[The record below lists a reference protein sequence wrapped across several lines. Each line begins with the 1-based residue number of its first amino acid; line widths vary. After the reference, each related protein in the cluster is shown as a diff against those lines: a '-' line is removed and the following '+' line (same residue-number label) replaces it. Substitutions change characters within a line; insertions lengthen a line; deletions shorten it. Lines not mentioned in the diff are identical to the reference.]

1 VAISD
6 EMAKAILK
14 TSKELGISV
23 KAASLLS
30 LDKAMETGGGDAR
43 GYGKQIAAL
52 MSGIADGSVPA
63 KKGVE
68 QLGKAFTKMADEAKA
83 AGRVGDAVMVGIL
96 QQARAAKAQ
105 GNFELY
111 TPEMAAH
118 TAAALDKATEGLK
131 KYVAG
136 LAKMMSGAGGTKA
149 DVEKWFKIYKDKYD
163 ALKKL
168 GENLTADQAKEM
180 AQLQQLMNAQG
191 DKLATGKFGDG
202 KALGATL
209 GTNAAIVFMGT
220 FNALVSEKGWVA
232 AVEALSGTFDQLK
245 TAMGASMTPA
255 MEAIFAQFE
264 RLQGYLN
271 NDTFSGAISAV
282 DGLTQ
287 VMIGLADAGYLNVE
301 TFAAMQGSAFDLFTA
316 MVDGGMAAGDAIA
329 VMAPLIQAA
338 VSAAEQFGIPLSADM
353 QHLKDLAEQNG
364 ITFKTDPM
372 QRMVEILTAIANVL
386 GATLPD
392 AANKAAGALDNVAR
406 NRQATVDITY
416 RRHNEGEAP
425 GDLPPD
431 VTAATGFYS
440 PMMGRGKHAG
450 GMTVLGVHPGEEVY
464 VGPKG
469 AMPST
474 GAAAAPSS
482 QPVQVVV
489 NIGPEQLYNMLT
501 EATRTG
507 EIRVHSDAVR
517 KW

>member
-1 VAISD
+1 MIT
-6 EMAKAILK
+6 AILIW
-14 TSKELGISV
+14 LV
-23 KAASLLS
+23 A
-30 LDKAMETGGGDAR
+30 
-43 GYGKQIAAL
+43 
-52 MSGIADGSVPA
+52 
-63 KKGVE
+63 GV
-68 QLGKAFTKMADEAKA
+68 
-83 AGRVGDAVMVGIL
+83 
-96 QQARAAKAQ
+96 
-105 GNFELY
+105 
-111 TPEMAAH
+111 
-118 TAAALDKATEGLK
+118 
-131 KYVAG
+131 VAG

-392 AANKAAGALDNVAR
+392 VAAALADKVAGSEAGAAVMR
-406 NRQATVDITY
+406 ATL
-416 RRHNEGEAP
+416 EQLAAP
-425 GDLPPD
+425 GSHP
-431 VTAATGFYS
+431 V
-440 PMMGRGKHAG
+440 GRLLEQVESTTRTRARLALEG
-450 GMTVLGVHPGEEVY
+450 
-464 VGPKG
+464 
-469 AMPST
+469 ST
-474 GAAAAPSS
+474 GAALVEAIRAALD
-482 QPVQVVV
+482 
-489 NIGPEQLYNMLT
+489 QLQQS
-501 EATRTG
+501 ADACG
-507 EIRVHSDAVR
+507 FCDGDAVVHHEKCSIPDCDHEEPCPDCR
-517 KW
+517 EVRAVLELPAFALFRSRAE